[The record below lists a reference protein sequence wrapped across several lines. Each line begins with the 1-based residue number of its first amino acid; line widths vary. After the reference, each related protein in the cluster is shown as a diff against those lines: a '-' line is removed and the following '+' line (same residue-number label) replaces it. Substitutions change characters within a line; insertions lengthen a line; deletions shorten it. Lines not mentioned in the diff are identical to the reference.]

1 MGKST
6 FEKMD
11 AINGLIAL
19 KKTKFKILSFT
30 FNNKFNDTLFLD
42 TNNGYLPQQ

>member
-11 AINGLIAL
+11 AINGLE
-19 KKTKFKILSFT
+19 KTKFKILSSI
-30 FNNKFNDTLFLD
+30 FNNKFNYTLFLD

>member
-11 AINGLIAL
+11 AINGLE
-19 KKTKFKILSFT
+19 KTKLSSI
-30 FNNKFNDTLFLD
+30 FNNKFNYTLFLD